1 MRIGEIVKQYR
12 EAHGISQRQFADMCS
27 NQDGSISNGYISM
40 VESGVNPSTGKP
52 LVMTIE
58 KAALIAHG
66 MNMSLHQLIELAD
79 DAPVSV
85 GSASE
90 KLQAIGDSLSAV
102 KNTEEWR
109 SLAPGWANMTKEER
123 QRVVAVVKAMFPNR
137 FDGKDD
143 AE

>member
-1 MRIGEIVKQYR
+1 MRIGEIVKQFR
-12 EAHGISQRQFADMCS
+12 DAHGISQRQFADMCS
-27 NQDGSISNGYISM
+27 SQDGSISNGYISM

-58 KAALIAHG
+58 KAALIAHA
-66 MNMSLHQLIELAD
+66 MNMTLHQLIEMAD
-79 DAPVSV
+79 DAPITV
-85 GSASE
+85 GDDSDYR
-90 KLQAIGDSLSAV
+90 KPNIGPFTAV

>member
-1 MRIGEIVKQYR
+1 MSKLGDRIRIIRKKR
-12 EAHGISQRQFADMCS
+12 GISQAQLADELDITRS
-27 NQDGSISNGYISM
+27 AVGNYERGFREPD
-40 VESGVNPSTGKP
+40 
-52 LVMTIE
+52 LDTIE
-58 KAALIAHG
+58 AIADI
-66 MNMSLHQLIELAD
+66 LD
-79 DAPVSV
+79 VS
-85 GSASE
+85 
-90 KLQAIGDSLSAV
+90 IGDLMGRDEYVEVGYKSNDNGGSLPAI